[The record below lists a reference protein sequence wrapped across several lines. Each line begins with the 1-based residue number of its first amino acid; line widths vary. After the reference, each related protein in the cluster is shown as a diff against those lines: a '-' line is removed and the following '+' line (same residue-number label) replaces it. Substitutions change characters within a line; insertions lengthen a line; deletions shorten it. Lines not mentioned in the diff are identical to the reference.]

1 MTLVLVV
8 ACLIVAAAE
17 LHLAI
22 GRKKRD
28 GSELKAL
35 REALDAHTIALDQAI
50 GQSAATAARVDAIL
64 PELTTRLDSYDG
76 ILGDLSTRLDLL
88 DDLIAAQAARLTTTE
103 DALPALDRTERIT
116 DGLREEL
123 AVLHA
128 QLDLSLDRLEE
139 LDAERDHDLERYRDF
154 TQALDAVE
162 DLVAEFRSEENEPAT
177 ATIRGGLVGDT
188 ESSHDVL
195 TKAYESLVDAVDLRV
210 RMKVPEGSQTWHT
223 QYYLAGKSSARL
235 QRDFTALL
243 ETLQTSQTD
252 AFQQLAA
259 HLGEADHAFAQIG
272 PLVLIRVPGSLICG
286 VLTSVESRRFDADRF
301 VADPLLAATRLR
313 ELPDSRFRD
322 LTAWPQGLQQTAQ
335 DPDIQE
341 INAS

>member
-35 REALDAHTIALDQAI
+35 HEALAAHAVALDRAVD
-50 GQSAATAARVDAIL
+50 QSSATAARVDAIL

-76 ILGDLSTRLDLL
+76 ILGDLSARLDLL
-88 DDLIAAQAARLTTTE
+88 DDLISAQAARLTATE
-103 DALPALDRTERIT
+103 DTLPLLDRTERIAT
-116 DGLREEL
+116 GLREEL
-123 AVLHA
+123 ATLHA
-128 QLDLSLDRLEE
+128 QVDLSLDRLAE

-162 DLVAEFRSEENEPAT
+162 DLVAEFRSDEHEPAT

-195 TKAYESLVDAVDLRV
+195 TKAYEDLVDSVDLRV

-235 QRDFTALL
+235 RRDFTALL
-243 ETLQTSQTD
+243 ETLWTPQADT
-252 AFQQLAA
+252 FHQLAVQ
-259 HLGEADHAFAQIG
+259 LGVADHAFAQIG
-272 PLVLIRVPGSLICG
+272 PLVLLRVPGSLICG
-286 VLTSVESRRFDADRF
+286 VLTAAESRRFDADRF
-301 VADPLLAATRLR
+301 VADPALAATRLR

-322 LTAWPQGLQQTAQ
+322 LASGPQSLQAAP
-335 DPDIQE
+335 DPGIQE

>member
-17 LHLAI
+17 LHLAV

-28 GSELKAL
+28 GSELEAL
-35 REALDAHTIALDQAI
+35 RETLAAQAAALELTAAQ
-50 GQSAATAARVDAIL
+50 GAATAARVDAIL

-76 ILGDLSTRLDLL
+76 ILGDLSSRLDLL
-88 DDLIAAQAARLTTTE
+88 DDLLAAQADRLTAT
-103 DALPALDRTERIT
+103 DDDRIT
-116 DGLREEL
+116 LARTGRAADGLREEL
-123 AVLHA
+123 AFLRA
-128 QLDLSLDRLEE
+128 QIDLSLDRLEE

-162 DLVAEFRSEENEPAT
+162 DLVADFRSDDNEPAA

-188 ESSHDVL
+188 EASHDVL
-195 TKAYESLVDAVDLRV
+195 TKAYEDLLDAMDLRV

-223 QYYLAGKSSARL
+223 QYYLAGKNSPRL
-235 QRDFTALL
+235 QRDFAALL
-243 ETLQTSQTD
+243 ESRHTPQAD
-252 AFQQLAA
+252 AFHGLAA
-259 HLGEADHAFAQIG
+259 QLGEADHAFAQIG
-272 PLVLIRVPGSLICG
+272 PLVIVQVPGSLSCG
-286 VLTSVESRRFDADRF
+286 VLTGPESRRFDADRF
-301 VADPLLAATRLR
+301 VADPAAAAARLR
-313 ELPDSRFRD
+313 QLPDGRFRD
-322 LTAWPQGLQQTAQ
+322 LTSWGQSTQQSGP